1 MAQVRWRLEQDPEV
15 PLDGVTA
22 KRDLHL
28 KGPEV
33 CTEIFASD
41 TAYAPLEIHLGR
53 YVSGTPTIFFIPTE
67 LLFQR
72 PTLHGFRIAL
82 GRGTQMCPGCLP
94 WVLLASCVQGN

>member
-1 MAQVRWRLEQDPEV
+1 MAQVCWHLEQDPEV

-53 YVSGTPTIFFIPTE
+53 YVSGTPTIFF
-67 LLFQR
+67 LFQ
-72 PTLHGFRIAL
+72 L
-82 GRGTQMCPGCLP
+82 
-94 WVLLASCVQGN
+94 SCYSRDQLYTGSE

>member
-1 MAQVRWRLEQDPEV
+1 MAQVCWHLEQDPEV

-53 YVSGTPTIFFIPTE
+53 YVSGTPTIFFY
-67 LLFQR
+67 
-72 PTLHGFRIAL
+72 
-82 GRGTQMCPGCLP
+82 
-94 WVLLASCVQGN
+94 SN